1 VSHSAVVLDASVTA
15 TWLLPDEASEA
26 SQKVFVRIRRG
37 SLVAHA
43 PELWLWECGN
53 IIASGVKRDR
63 ITPADALLT
72 WSVLDAIR
80 TRVELTSPA
89 PAQARAA
96 LTLSPFDSSTALSFS
111 VSLCA
116 TTTAC
121 RRAPAPDEA
130 STTMLD
136 AALFKTMFEAARDQT
151 ALPRSAL
158 PRCLTS

>member
-1 VSHSAVVLDASVTA
+1 MSHSAVVLDASVTA

-26 SQKVFVRIRRG
+26 SRKVFVRIRRG

-96 LTLSPFDSSTALSFS
+96 LTLAMDDCLSLYAAAYLWLALSLKVPLLS
-111 VSLCA
+111 TDKALVRAAS
-116 TTTAC
+116 
-121 RRAPAPDEA
+121 RRAVTVVGLEEVA
-130 STTMLD
+130 
-136 AALFKTMFEAARDQT
+136 Q
-151 ALPRSAL
+151 
-158 PRCLTS
+158 

>member
-96 LTLSPFDSSTALSFS
+96 LTLAMDDGLSLYAAAYLWLALSLKVPLLS
-111 VSLCA
+111 TDKALVRAAS
-116 TTTAC
+116 
-121 RRAPAPDEA
+121 RRAVTVVGLEEVA
-130 STTMLD
+130 
-136 AALFKTMFEAARDQT
+136 Q
-151 ALPRSAL
+151 
-158 PRCLTS
+158 

>member
-1 VSHSAVVLDASVTA
+1 MSHSAVVLDASVTA
-15 TWLLPDEASEA
+15 TWLLPDEASAA
-26 SQKVFVRIRRG
+26 SRKVFVRIRRG

-53 IIASGVKRDR
+53 IIAAGVRRNR

-96 LTLSPFDSSTALSFS
+96 LALAMDDGLSLYAAAYLWLALSLKVPLLS
-111 VSLCA
+111 TDKALVRAAS
-116 TTTAC
+116 
-121 RRAPAPDEA
+121 RRAVTVLGLEEV
-130 STTMLD
+130 
-136 AALFKTMFEAARDQT
+136 AA
-151 ALPRSAL
+151 
-158 PRCLTS
+158 

>member
-1 VSHSAVVLDASVTA
+1 MSHSAVVLDASVTA

-26 SQKVFVRIRRG
+26 SRKVFVRIRRG

-53 IIASGVKRDR
+53 IIAAGVKRAR

-80 TRVELTSPA
+80 TRVELTNPA

-96 LTLSPFDSSTALSFS
+96 LTLAIDDGLSLHAASYLWLALSLKVPLLS
-111 VSLCA
+111 TDKALVRAAS
-116 TTTAC
+116 
-121 RRAPAPDEA
+121 RRAVTVVGLAEVA
-130 STTMLD
+130 
-136 AALFKTMFEAARDQT
+136 Q
-151 ALPRSAL
+151 
-158 PRCLTS
+158 